1 MHNLIWDLDGTL
13 IDSEKE
19 IIETLMHAMMDVNV
33 DSSKAVKPFRIGPP
47 IDTVLKDSF
56 DSMYLTKEKLNA
68 VIAAFRKRYDA
79 CNFAYTCPFDGIDN
93 IIQDTV
99 HYTHYIIT
107 NKPDVPSKKIIDKF
121 GWGNKITLILT
132 PYTFGNEKKT
142 KAQLFEYLISSRNLQ
157 SENTYAI
164 GDMYTDYLAAQSA
177 GIKTIG
183 VLWGTGKR
191 DELSKC
197 ACLCDS
203 VFELEEFL
211 KLL

>member
-1 MHNLIWDLDGTL
+1 M
-13 IDSEKE
+13 
-19 IIETLMHAMMDVNV
+19 
-33 DSSKAVKPFRIGPP
+33 
-47 IDTVLKDSF
+47 
-56 DSMYLTKEKLNA
+56 
-68 VIAAFRKRYDA
+68 
-79 CNFAYTCPFDGIDN
+79 
-93 IIQDTV
+93 
-99 HYTHYIIT
+99 
-107 NKPDVPSKKIIDKF
+107 PSKKIIDKF